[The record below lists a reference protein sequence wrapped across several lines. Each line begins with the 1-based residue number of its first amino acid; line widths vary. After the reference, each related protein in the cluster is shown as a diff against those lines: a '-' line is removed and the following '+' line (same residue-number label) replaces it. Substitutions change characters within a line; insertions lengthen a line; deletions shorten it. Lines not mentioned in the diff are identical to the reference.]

1 MKANDRFNNQPP
13 ASGWENHA
21 TGCVAS
27 KDGTTIGY
35 HQLGHGPALVLV
47 HGAMESAQSHQELA
61 QALASDFSVYVPDRR
76 GRGHSGPHGEDY
88 GLAKEVE
95 DLDALLT
102 ETGARNIF
110 GVSSGGLISL
120 QAAAS
125 LPTIDRIALFE
136 PPLSINGSA
145 PTAWLRR
152 YDQEMAKG
160 KLASALVT
168 GMKGAQMGPPIFN
181 FVPRP
186 LLQLL
191 TRVAMAGEDRN
202 ARAGTVP
209 MRALAPT
216 LHYDG
221 RVVLEMGGTLEG
233 FSALRAEV
241 LLLGGSRSPAYLKV
255 ALDALESVLP
265 HVQRVELAGLN
276 HGASGN
282 RNRGGQ
288 PERVAQELRRFFSRP
303 KRVARVCAPH

>member
-1 MKANDRFNNQPP
+1 M
-13 ASGWENHA
+13 
-21 TGCVAS
+21 
-27 KDGTTIGY
+27 
-35 HQLGHGPALVLV
+35 LM
-47 HGAMESAQSHQELA
+47 HGAMESAQSHLELA
-61 QALASDFSVYVPDRR
+61 QALAADFTVYVPDRR
-76 GRGHSGPHGEDY
+76 GRGLSGPHGDDY
-88 GLAKEVE
+88 GIRKEVE

-120 QAAAS
+120 RAAAS
-125 LPTIDRIALFE
+125 LPTIHRIALFE

-145 PTAWLRR
+145 PTAWLGR

-191 TRVAMAGEDRN
+191 TRVAMAAEDRN

-209 MRALAPT
+209 MQALAPT

-303 KRVARVCAPH
+303 

>member
-1 MKANDRFNNQPP
+1 
-13 ASGWENHA
+13 
-21 TGCVAS
+21 
-27 KDGTTIGY
+27 
-35 HQLGHGPALVLV
+35 
-47 HGAMESAQSHQELA
+47 
-61 QALASDFSVYVPDRR
+61 
-76 GRGHSGPHGEDY
+76 
-88 GLAKEVE
+88 
-95 DLDALLT
+95 
-102 ETGARNIF
+102 
-110 GVSSGGLISL
+110 
-120 QAAAS
+120 
-125 LPTIDRIALFE
+125 
-136 PPLSINGSA
+136 
-145 PTAWLRR
+145 
-152 YDQEMAKG
+152 
-160 KLASALVT
+160 
-168 GMKGAQMGPPIFN
+168 MGPPIFN

-191 TRVAMAGEDRN
+191 TRVAMAGEDRS